1 MGERVQGEVR
11 FMQMLPQAGGEQTVM
26 GNKK

>member
-1 MGERVQGEVR
+1 MAERVKGEVR
-11 FMQMLPQAGGEQTVM
+11 FMQMLPQAGGELAGM